1 MLCPTLA
8 FAEAR
13 ALCTD
18 LAALYTGSSASLH
31 VPGRAEERS
40 AAVHYDERVRAQLVL
55 TLPSVPSKLPAPSED
70 AAQATYATAADA
82 GVPHLLRL
90 LLSALQVSMHGTR
103 EGHDVPL
110 LTRSWHGARADAA
123 LVLRDEADRF
133 AEADTRTP
141 LTDAAFVGGIA
152 FDAHAH
158 AWRVAWL
165 CDVVIRMSPS
175 TYAAY
180 PSAEPGIDTVHL
192 DAALALRLD
201 LSRLVGRVDAPP
213 PQTPFHFAAGEGHPF
228 LSAEDPYVVD
238 VDLLALYSEGVTVPD
253 ETAEQRHHHIASRLT
268 LLPLSMLVPHA
279 TGVQLVAPFSQSTQ
293 LAQSMARAKDLEN
306 AAIASD
312 ADIALA
318 PLAAANKAQHVDR
331 TARPTPA
338 RQTSMPPA
346 RTADGPPA
354 HDVATAVMRGIVVL
368 TRHAH
373 APLRVQPTMYVR
385 MRSLNRAH
393 TLPNGARGVF
403 LCIELESALRH
414 GDVQVHDV
422 DIAVGGPIA
431 PDAASPALLAES
443 ITPVV
448 APAEGGAAWPIRLGP
463 GAQYNV
469 LYTVQL
475 DNYGG
480 APGALASLV
489 EQWSPRRETRV
500 TVRTAI
506 VRAEGEAPVTCASQ
520 WDGVL
525 DLRTL
530 QVEQYVRLVAEA
542 ALYDA
547 TQYDADR
554 APPAPP
560 ALVAGDAAFAASA
573 LAAHAEPPPPTPPPP
588 PRRPSEPVAA
598 APAPS
603 AATDEPAAGASADAT
618 PASPLA
624 YLRDAQARAQRAAP
638 FAPVHAPPAR
648 AHHAAAW
655 DRDGAGADWAK
666 HASGAR
672 RDRRL
677 LASVRVA
684 PESGPADA
692 VPVCSKLAVHVCVS
706 NVSAEAVEP
715 VVAWDAGRVARSA
728 LAPTALL
735 TEVAEVQL
743 GAVPAGSSA
752 TAVLHLCA
760 VARGRHALGALRVR
774 DAHTDVECVLENLG
788 SVYVA

>member
-542 ALYDA
+542 AVYDA

-588 PRRPSEPVAA
+588 RGAPASLWQRRRRLLQQPTSRRPGPRR
-598 APAPS
+598 
-603 AATDEPAAGASADAT
+603 TRRLRHR
-618 PASPLA
+618 SP
-624 YLRDAQARAQRAAP
+624 
-638 FAPVHAPPAR
+638 
-648 AHHAAAW
+648 AW

-672 RDRRL
+672 TDRRL

-715 VVAWDAGRVARSA
+715 VVAWDAVRVARSA

-735 TEVAEVQL
+735 AEVAEVQL